1 MNTTGNVEHRD
12 PSRYLITARETAEI
26 VHEALTADKADSAVR
41 WLTEAVAR
49 LIESHGKDLPDGM
62 FEEPAMTGDRK
73 WDTVLATAFLYGA
86 NLCGTEELAWMF
98 AERLDKEWLFGG
110 DGYEAKEYRAFIR
123 RETPALFLDRNILTR
138 PRDWVNA

>member
-62 FEEPAMTGDRK
+62 FEEPATTGDRK

-86 NLCGTEELAWMF
+86 NLCGTEE
-98 AERLDKEWLFGG
+98 RPGCS
-110 DGYEAKEYRAFIR
+110 R
-123 RETPALFLDRNILTR
+123 RGWTRSGSSAATGTR
-138 PRDWVNA
+138 PRSTEPLFVAKPQHCSSIGTSSRGPGTG